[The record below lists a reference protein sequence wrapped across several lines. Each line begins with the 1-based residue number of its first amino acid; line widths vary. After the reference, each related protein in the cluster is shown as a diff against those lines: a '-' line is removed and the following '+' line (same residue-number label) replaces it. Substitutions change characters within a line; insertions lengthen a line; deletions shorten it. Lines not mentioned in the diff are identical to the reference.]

1 MSDADDEPVEVPVVC
16 PECGTETRVAI
27 DDLAETVESHN
38 ERLHDGEEV
47 ASVDPDLA
55 DHLLDLVADDLLAEQ

>member
-1 MSDADDEPVEVPVVC
+1 MSGSDETVDVPVVC
-16 PECGTETRVAI
+16 PECGTETRVAL
-27 DDLAETVESHN
+27 DDLADTVERHN

-55 DHLLDLVADDLLAEQ
+55 DQLLDLVADDLLASE